1 MPDEIPSVPPG
12 TGRGNAPLIA
22 GNTSNNGTEQLK
34 TALRGIVDLHEP
46 QRSAPPRHP
55 RVANP
60 NGTPNHKPMSDNV
73 YRVTEVVG
81 SSTKGVE
88 DAIRKAVDRAAQ
100 TLRHVD
106 WFEVTEIRGHV
117 EHNELSHYQVGLKIG
132 FRLETQDERPTTT
145 P

>member
-1 MPDEIPSVPPG
+1 
-12 TGRGNAPLIA
+12 
-22 GNTSNNGTEQLK
+22 
-34 TALRGIVDLHEP
+34 
-46 QRSAPPRHP
+46 
-55 RVANP
+55 
-60 NGTPNHKPMSDNV
+60 MSDNV